1 MKYFVVIGLGT
12 FGQNTAIELENLGHQ
27 ALIID
32 RNEKRVNAIKD
43 LVTESII
50 ADATD
55 KKVLSEFVNKDVDAV
70 ILNMGDDL
78 EANALT
84 TLNLVSIGVKRI
96 IIKAKNDA
104 FGKIL
109 TAIGATDIIYSE
121 REGAKRLAQKLHS
134 PNLIEHIPFS
144 PEYEI
149 VELAVPDK
157 FIGKT
162 LDELKIRNKYKVVV
176 IAVKDILSNEFYL
189 IPGADFEFCQNS
201 AMIIIGKISDIDK
214 LNF

>member
-1 MKYFVVIGLGT
+1 MKYFIVIGLGT
-12 FGQNTAIELENLGHQ
+12 FGQNTAIELENLGHEV
-27 ALIID
+27 LIID
-32 RNEKRVNAIKD
+32 RDEKKVNAIKD
-43 LVTESII
+43 LATESII

-55 KKVLSEFVNKDVDAV
+55 KKVLSEFVNKNVDAV
-70 ILNMGDDL
+70 ILNMGDNL

-84 TLNLVSIGVKRI
+84 TLNLRNIGVKRI

-109 TAIGATDIIYSE
+109 TAIGATDIIHSE

-134 PNLIEHIPFS
+134 PNLIEHIPLS

-162 LDELKIRNKYKVVV
+162 LDELKIQNKYKVVV
-176 IAVKDILSNEFYL
+176 IAVKDVLSNEFHL
-189 IPGADFEFCQNS
+189 IPGADFVFCQDS
-201 AMIIIGKISDIDK
+201 AMIIIGKISDIDR

>member
-27 ALIID
+27 VLTID
-32 RNEKRVNAIKD
+32 RNEKSVNAIKEF
-43 LVTESII
+43 VTESII
-50 ADATD
+50 ADTTD
-55 KKVLSEFVNKDVDAV
+55 KKDAV
-70 ILNMGDDL
+70 ILNMGDNL

-84 TLNLVSIGVKRI
+84 TLNLISIGVKRI

-176 IAVKDILSNEFYL
+176 IAVKDILSNEFHL

-201 AMIIIGKISDIDK
+201 AMIIIGKISDIDR

>member
-12 FGQNTAIELENLGHQ
+12 FGQNTAIELEKLGHQ
-27 ALIID
+27 VLVID
-32 RNEKRVNAIKD
+32 QDEKRVNAIKE

-70 ILNMGDDL
+70 ILNMGDNL

-84 TLNLVSIGVKRI
+84 TLNLISIGVKRI

-134 PNLIEHIPFS
+134 PNLIEHIPLS

-149 VELAVPDK
+149 VELAAPDK

-162 LDELKIRNKYKVVV
+162 LDDLKIRNKYKVVV
-176 IAVKDILSNEFYL
+176 IAVKDILSNEFHL
-189 IPGADFEFCQNS
+189 IPGADFEFCQ
-201 AMIIIGKISDIDK
+201 
-214 LNF
+214 